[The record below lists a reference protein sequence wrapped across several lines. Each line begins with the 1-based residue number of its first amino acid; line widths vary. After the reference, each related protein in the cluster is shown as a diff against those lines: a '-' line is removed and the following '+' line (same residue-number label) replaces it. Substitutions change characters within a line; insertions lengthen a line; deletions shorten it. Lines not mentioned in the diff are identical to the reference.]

1 MTRGVAAKCTDC
13 TAMRIVAHEK
23 CGNVRLLLHAN
34 RIGKP
39 VQYAFNEATYLD
51 KNTIENDK
59 IPGIF
64 LVPLRK

>member
-1 MTRGVAAKCTDC
+1 
-13 TAMRIVAHEK
+13 MRIVAHEK